1 MKVKIDRDTIEYIVK
16 QLKYDEK
23 RNPKK
28 NGVHLSGLVIDAE
41 PITMNET
48 NKEPSEINWEKGLLN
63 GECFDFELW
72 DSENNSLSEIEEKMV
87 EKLTDLVL
95 PRHMTYFDWNLPFAQ
110 ASIIVLRPFIKNLLS
125 QKDTEWRQKIDKLI
139 PENTKI
145 GRDVKLDEYL
155 SIIEKD
161 DFDGMFNYGYNKA
174 KKDILDLI
182 IRSK

>member
-125 QKDTEWRQKIDKLI
+125 QKDTEWKEK
-139 PENTKI
+139 
-145 GRDVKLDEYL
+145 
-155 SIIEKD
+155 IEKEYIKYVLCKSYGKKY
-161 DFDGMFNYGYNKA
+161 DGEIPFWEYKEKA
-174 KKDILDLI
+174 EARDMQ
-182 IRSK
+182 SWS